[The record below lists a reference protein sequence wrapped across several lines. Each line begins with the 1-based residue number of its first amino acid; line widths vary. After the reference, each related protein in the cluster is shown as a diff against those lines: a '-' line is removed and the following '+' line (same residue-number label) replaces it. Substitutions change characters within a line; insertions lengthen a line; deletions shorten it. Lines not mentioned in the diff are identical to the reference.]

1 MKAETTNTKQFK
13 PFELVITIESKEELD
28 ALINMTQ
35 MNQSIPELVSLE
47 YSGLIKLFLD
57 VTRNELYKRDNIQ

>member
-1 MKAETTNTKQFK
+1 MKVETTNTKQFK
-13 PFELVITIESKEELD
+13 PFELIITIESKEELD

-35 MNQSIPELVSLE
+35 MNQSIPEVVSPE

-57 VTRNELYKRDNIQ
+57 VTRDELYERA

>member
-1 MKAETTNTKQFK
+1 MKVETTKEQFK

-35 MNQSIPELVSLE
+35 MDESIPRMVQ
-47 YSGLIKLFLD
+47 GKNRDLIKLFLNE
-57 VTRNELYKRDNIQ
+57 TRTILFRK